1 MAVLKIGRTTID
13 IDAVKKLSKKDL
25 KAMLANKSIEI
36 VEAIEKAL
44 DLDKPKKKSKQTE
57 IED

>member
-25 KAMLANKSIEI
+25 KAMLANKSIKI
-36 VEAIEKAL
+36 VEAIEKA
-44 DLDKPKKKSKQTE
+44 LDKPKKKSKQTDK
-57 IED
+57 ED

>member
-1 MAVLKIGRTTID
+1 MRVGRTTID

-25 KAMLANKSIEI
+25 KAMLANKSPQI

-44 DLDKPKKKSKQTE
+44 DKPKKKSKETE

>member
-25 KAMLANKSIEI
+25 KAMLANKSIKI
-36 VEAIEKAL
+36 VEAIEKA
-44 DLDKPKKKSKQTE
+44 LDKPKKKSKQTE

>member
-25 KAMLANKSIEI
+25 KAMLANKSIKI
-36 VEAIEKAL
+36 VEAIEKA
-44 DLDKPKKKSKQTE
+44 LDKPKKKSKQTE
-57 IED
+57 LED

>member
-1 MAVLKIGRTTID
+1 MGVLKIGRTTID
-13 IDAVKKLSKKDL
+13 IEAVKKLSKKDL

-44 DLDKPKKKSKQTE
+44 DKPKKKSKETNK
-57 IED
+57 ED